1 MSRTLDGASNLAARA
16 SAKVSRQ
23 RLEPAKVNH
32 SLPASMCRAIYRRRK
47 SVRRRWNETTDWAL
61 DLYTAAKFCRQ
72 ILVEQ
77 VGRLEHMPV
86 GIDDL
91 KSISHDLAPFLLI
104 VAVIAAATDRF
115 TESVGCS

>member
-1 MSRTLDGASNLAARA
+1 MRVAIEQA
-16 SAKVSRQ
+16 SAIQ
-23 RLEPAKVNH
+23 RLIEP
-32 SLPASMCRAIYRRRK
+32 L
-47 SVRRRWNETTDWAL
+47 VRIERDGIGEVE
-61 DLYTAAKFCRQ
+61 AAKFCRQ